1 MYIIYIYICVCVC
14 VRVCRMYMY
23 NYVHKGCVCVCV
35 RVCVSVCVC
44 IAHGL
49 YRSLGSLGGYS
60 QPERSDFY
68 LNLGNGY
75 GIKRKPE
82 MRHVQDDSGCEVVLL
97 FSFTNGNLMDNVL
110 YNIMTYHI

>member
-1 MYIIYIYICVCVC
+1 MCIIYIYIYVCVC
-14 VRVCRMYMY
+14 VVCICIIMYIM
-23 NYVHKGCVCVCV
+23 
-35 RVCVSVCVC
+35 CVC

-97 FSFTNGNLMDNVL
+97 FSFTNGNLMDII
-110 YNIMTYHI
+110 NIIS

>member
-1 MYIIYIYICVCVC
+1 MCIIYIYVCVC
-14 VRVCRMYMY
+14 VVCICIIMYIM
-23 NYVHKGCVCVCV
+23 
-35 RVCVSVCVC
+35 CVC

-97 FSFTNGNLMDNVL
+97 FSFTNGNLMDII
-110 YNIMTYHI
+110 NIIS

>member
-1 MYIIYIYICVCVC
+1 
-14 VRVCRMYMY
+14 MY
-23 NYVHKGCVCVCV
+23 NYVHKGCVCVCL
-35 RVCVSVCVC
+35 CVC

-97 FSFTNGNLMDNVL
+97 FSFTNGNLMDTVL

>member
-1 MYIIYIYICVCVC
+1 MCVCV
-14 VRVCRMYMY
+14 VCICIIMYIM
-23 NYVHKGCVCVCV
+23 
-35 RVCVSVCVC
+35 CVC

-97 FSFTNGNLMDNVL
+97 FSFTNGNLMDII
-110 YNIMTYHI
+110 NIIS